1 MVRAPYLGGS
11 APNRGGGAA
20 KVGEFTKTGCESER
34 MIGLRRELEGEGR
47 GGQNEESTPSP
58 GEEHQPPPP
67 PPPGSDIQGQGV
79 GSYAVGAVGKG
90 LGPVE
95 GLATGW
101 V

>member
-1 MVRAPYLGGS
+1 
-11 APNRGGGAA
+11 
-20 KVGEFTKTGCESER
+20 

-47 GGQNEESTPSP
+47 GGRTGSPSP
-58 GEEHQPPPP
+58 PRERNHN
-67 PPPGSDIQGQGV
+67 PPPGSDIEGHGV